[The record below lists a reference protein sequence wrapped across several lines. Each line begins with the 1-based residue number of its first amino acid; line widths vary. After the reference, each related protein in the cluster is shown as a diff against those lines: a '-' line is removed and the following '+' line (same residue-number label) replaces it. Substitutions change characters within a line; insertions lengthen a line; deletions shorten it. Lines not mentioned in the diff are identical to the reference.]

1 MKAQVAYLC
10 GPRKIELREVDVPDP
25 GPGEVQIRTVANGIC
40 MLEVS
45 HYIGAEKAPEPFAA
59 GHEGIGLVT
68 KLGRGVQNVREG
80 DYVHCFRWATVQNT
94 GAGGLLKFDP
104 PPKDP
109 AIFLAEPAVCACIAL
124 RTYDLTAGDRALVLG
139 AGFMGL
145 LNVQALAHSALAELV
160 VADLKPHNLGL
171 ARQYGAT
178 ETIQIGT
185 SAGDARLEQLK
196 ADPFD
201 LVVEAAGAE
210 QALQSAAGLTRAGGR
225 LSIFSWHHKPRTVN
239 FGEWHVKGLTV
250 VNSSPLIARDHNVN
264 YFHRAIR
271 LLCNGTFDMSKL
283 VTHRHPFAQIE
294 DAMEL
299 AAERPA
305 DYIKG
310 VLTFEE

>member
-1 MKAQVAYLC
+1 MKAQTAYLC
-10 GPRKIELREVDVPDP
+10 GPHKVEVREVDVPDP
-25 GPGEVQIRTVANGIC
+25 GPGEVQVRTVANGIC

-45 HYIGAEKAPEPFAA
+45 YYTGSEKAAEPFAA

-68 KLGRGVQNVREG
+68 KLGRGVQNVHEG
-80 DYVHCFRWATVQNT
+80 DYVHCFRWATVQNV
-94 GAGGLLKFDP
+94 GAGALLKFDP
-104 PPKDP
+104 PPPDP
-109 AIFLAEPAVCACIAL
+109 AVCLAEPAVCACIAL
-124 RTYDLTAGDRALVLG
+124 RTYGLTAGDRALLLG

-160 VADLKPHNLGL
+160 VADLKPHNLEL
-171 ARQYGAT
+171 AREFGAT

-185 SAGDARLEQLK
+185 ATGDARLEQLRSS
-196 ADPFD
+196 PFD

-210 QALQSAAGLTRAGGR
+210 QALQAAAGLTRAGGR
-225 LSIFSWHHKPRTVN
+225 LCIFSWHHKPRTVN

-250 VNSSPLIARDHNVN
+250 VNSSPSIAHDHNTN

-271 LLCNGTFDMSKL
+271 LLSNGTFDMSKL
-283 VTHRHPFAQIE
+283 VTHRHPLSQVKE
-294 DAMEL
+294 AMEL
-299 AAERPA
+299 AAQRPP

>member
-1 MKAQVAYLC
+1 MKTQAAYLC
-10 GPRKIELREVDVPDP
+10 GPRKVELREIDVADP
-25 GPGEVQIRTVANGIC
+25 GPGEVQVRTAANGIC

-45 HYIGAEKAPEPFAA
+45 YYTGAERRPDAFLA
-59 GHEGIGLVT
+59 GHEGIGVVT
-68 KLGRGVQNVREG
+68 KLGRDVKNVGEG
-80 DYVHCFRWATVQNT
+80 DYVHCWQWAGVQNM
-94 GAGGLLKFDP
+94 GARALLKFDP
-104 PPKDP
+104 PPQDP
-109 AIFLAEPAVCACIAL
+109 ATYLAEPVSCACIAL
-124 RTYDLTAGDRALVLG
+124 RTFSLTAGDRVLVLG

-145 LNVQALAHSALAELV
+145 LNVQALAHSPLSELV
-160 VADLKPHNLGL
+160 VADLKAHNLEL

-185 SAGDARLEQLK
+185 SEGDARLEALK
-196 ADPFD
+196 ATPFD

-210 QALQSAAGLTRAGGR
+210 QALQAAAGLTRGGGR
-225 LSIFSWHHKPRTVN
+225 ICIFSWHHKPRMLN

-250 VNSSPLIARDHNVN
+250 VNSSPGIARDHNID

-271 LLCNGTFDMSKL
+271 LLSNGTFDLSRL
-283 VTHRHPFAQIE
+283 VTHRHPISQVREAL
-294 DAMEL
+294 EL